1 MASVSR
7 RQLLLG
13 AAALAVTT
21 RAGAA
26 RAAEPGEERTLS
38 NARLLVGDG
47 TELLGGIRVRDGR
60 IVAVGPDVTG
70 GEDLAGAVLYPG
82 VYLAGAPLG
91 LLEVDLEAGS
101 RDDAE
106 GGGVNAPHARV
117 LDAYNPRSEV
127 IGVCRTGGIMGA
139 LVTPATGI
147 VAGQAAWMRTF
158 GDTVGEARIHAPA
171 GVCFGLGHE
180 GTGRPGGATSRMG
193 AASTIRDLLEANPA
207 PADEVPDKKRKKAA
221 PENGDKKPPTSTQ
234 RILHALRRRETKAIF
249 AAERASD
256 ILVALELAEAYDLDA
271 LVLGGAEAHLVAD
284 ELAKANV
291 PVLLGPVTTQP
302 SSFDTLFAAY
312 ENAGRLHAKGVRLAF
327 RVGGPHN
334 ARDLTTEAGI
344 AVAYGLP
351 REAAIAALTGNGP
364 GFWGLDV
371 GLLRAG
377 YEATFVLTDGDPL
390 QPRTRVLRHWGRG
403 VELPVRSRQTELYER
418 FRTLGKR

>member
-13 AAALAVTT
+13 AAALAVTS
-21 RAGAA
+21 RVA

-38 NARLLVGDG
+38 NARLLLGDG
-47 TELLGGIRVRDGR
+47 TELTGGVRVRDGR

-70 GEDLAGAVLYPG
+70 GEDLGGAVLYPG

-91 LLEVDLEAGS
+91 LVEVDLESAS
-101 RDDAE
+101 RDDSE
-106 GGGVNAPHARV
+106 NGGVNAPAARV
-117 LDAYNPRSEV
+117 VDAYNPRSEV
-127 IGVCRTGGIMGA
+127 IHVCRTGGIMGA
-139 LVTPATGI
+139 LVTPAHGI
-147 VAGQAAWMRTF
+147 VAGQAAWVRTF
-158 GDTVGEARIHAPA
+158 GDTVGDALIRAPA

-180 GTGRPGGATSRMG
+180 GTGRASGATSRMG
-193 AASTIRDLLEANPA
+193 AAVTIRDLLEANPPPPVETDGWRKRPKPDA
-207 PADEVPDKKRKKAA
+207 KPDKK
-221 PENGDKKPPTSTQ
+221 PLTSTQ

-256 ILVALELAEAYDLDA
+256 ILIALEIADVYRLDA
-271 LVLGGAEAHLVAD
+271 LVIGGAEAHLVAD
-284 ELAKANV
+284 ALAKANV

-312 ENAGRLHAKGVRLAF
+312 ENAGRLHAKGVRFAF
-327 RVGGPHN
+327 RVGGAHN

-351 REAAIAALTGNGP
+351 REAAVAALTGNGP

-403 VELPVRSRQTELYER
+403 IELPVRSRQTDLFER
-418 FRTLGKR
+418 FGTVGKR